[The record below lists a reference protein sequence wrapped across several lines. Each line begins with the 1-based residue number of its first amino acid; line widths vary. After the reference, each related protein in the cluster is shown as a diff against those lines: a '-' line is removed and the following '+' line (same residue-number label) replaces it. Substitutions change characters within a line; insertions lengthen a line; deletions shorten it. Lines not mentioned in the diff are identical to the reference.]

1 MKFPPTHHLV
11 GYLTFL
17 LLFFYLMPA
26 QRNIDPTLK
35 VEMPKSQQQKKR
47 REKVLLRRT
56 SGGFSGRGGAL
67 SGRGGGGAGRGGG
80 GGGSGR
86 KSEGNLNK
94 LREEEASAIAALHY
108 GRKVRHCPYRLGG
121 RWFWIILGS
130 GFLSST
136 SSSRWGLWRPRQL
149 ECRQSWG
156 TNTCNVNM
164 CLCR

>member
-108 GRKVRHCPYRLGG
+108 GRKVRHRPYRLGG
-121 RWFWIILGS
+121 TMILNYFRVRIFILHL
-130 GFLSST
+130 FLT
-136 SSSRWGLWRPRQL
+136 LRLTEATTIGMRTELRY
-149 ECRQSWG
+149 
-156 TNTCNVNM
+156 
-164 CLCR
+164 

>member
-1 MKFPPTHHLV
+1 
-11 GYLTFL
+11 
-17 LLFFYLMPA
+17 MPS

-56 SGGFSGRGGAL
+56 SGGFSGRGGAP
-67 SGRGGGGAGRGGG
+67 SGRGSGGAGRGGG

-108 GRKVRHCPYRLGG
+108 GRKVRHRPYRL
-121 RWFWIILGS
+121 
-130 GFLSST
+130 
-136 SSSRWGLWRPRQL
+136 WGDDDF
-149 ECRQSWG
+149 E
-156 TNTCNVNM
+156 
-164 CLCR
+164 LC